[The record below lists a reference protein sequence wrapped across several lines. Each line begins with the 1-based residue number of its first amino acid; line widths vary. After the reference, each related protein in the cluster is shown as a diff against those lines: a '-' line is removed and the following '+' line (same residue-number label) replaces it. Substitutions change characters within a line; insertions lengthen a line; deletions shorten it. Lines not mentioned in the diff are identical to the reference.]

1 MSHQSFPKLPC
12 DCYLFRRQLFLGWH
26 NNYSSQVTLQNF
38 HSAHT
43 LVQIISSLKKAV
55 NECTGDM
62 IIISLGRCEIMD
74 PKLLSQDLFHF
85 CVQQHT
91 HPLYRK
97 HQREIFVVGGL
108 MCFFDNFNTLYDPFI
123 LHYKVHSIFLYPGLQ
138 FLQLNT

>member
-1 MSHQSFPKLPC
+1 MSHQSFPKVPC

-26 NNYSSQVTLQNF
+26 NNSSSQVALQNF

-43 LVQIISSLKKAV
+43 LLQIISSLKKAV
-55 NECTGDM
+55 NECTRDM
-62 IIISLGRCEIMD
+62 IIISLVRCEIMD
-74 PKLLSQDLFHF
+74 PKPLSQDLFHF

-108 MCFFDNFNTLYDPFI
+108 MWVFLIILTPYMIPLYYITKLI
-123 LHYKVHSIFLYPGLQ
+123 LYFYIQACSFYS
-138 FLQLNT
+138 